1 MHFTDESLA
10 KTIVIRDKRR
20 VTSITMH
27 IYRNNDTIYGVK
39 KFIESSW
46 NISPERQQLTF
57 NNRKLTNKDSLFE
70 SIFSKESYVI
80 LDLVELNNK
89 VNITMPSGERFDI
102 FFGFID
108 TVHDVKES
116 IEELKGI
123 PVHRQRLMYN
133 GEELYHQAACCGAD
147 DIFWDAW
154 DLVILEKAV
163 ILKTREL
170 TTPFEIHEGDTVHD
184 VKERI
189 SRNRKLGLPL
199 GLFYNGTE
207 LAEGTT
213 LAEFEDCTLD
223 LFLFATVK
231 LPSNELITLCVNE
244 NDTIGYVKSLIEVK
258 TGIPIQQQLLI
269 YFMFRPI
276 KLKDTSTIEQYQEEF
291 TLMVRDVSI
300 SVTLPNNQITKL
312 FVHKDDTIDDI
323 KDLIHSQHNI
333 PSSQQRLMCN
343 NEILGNLELAVDYKN
358 STLSLVLANKM
369 ISIELPSGDVL
380 RHSVN
385 PDDTIGYIKSSI
397 CIDIPLQEKC
407 LCFNGRTLKEELTL
421 SQLSTESKELV
432 FHDEGIGL
440 GHMSLHSKYSDD
452 EDDLL
457 APIVLSAVTPSP
469 SLTIHDQ
476 PPPPF
481 ELLLAASSVSV
492 NLPNGEKMTVNLYKN
507 DTIGHIKVS
516 IQEAQG
522 IPVHHQSL
530 WFDNKEIR
538 NDKLVLGNEF
548 YGSTFDMIYRDK
560 IILINVVELEVV
572 IPFEIFQDDTVL
584 DIKRRIADIDELSI
598 PPDEQRL
605 SFNGKIL
612 EDETKL
618 IDYEESTLDFA
629 NIRHTIEINL
639 HNGDVLTV
647 PVGERDTVSFI
658 KSIIFAKQN
667 IPFDRQCLLYGDE
680 EMKDNDLI
688 WYRSP
693 ISLVKMVHVNTP
705 AGDVV
710 KVPIRQ
716 NDTVHTI
723 KEFFYDENRKRVF
736 YDRHQQRL
744 MLNGK
749 ILDDD
754 ASLSDYEDATLD
766 LVYTDDVI
774 KVHTLDNN
782 NGYIHGPSECTFNL
796 KVNSN
801 NDTIH
806 IVKMLIEKKRNIP
819 FNEQR
824 LIFDGK
830 ELEDNSTIPEVNEDE
845 DEFNFYPLFLVH
857 LEKILF
863 LKLRMIRMVCP
874 FHIINDSDTIKTVS
888 EAVTSG
894 FKLDKCEQVHLL
906 FNGKELDNDSPL
918 SEYENLVLD
927 VKINFTLIFVKDAH
941 GDVIPIPVTDNDTL
955 RDIKHKIENETRIP
969 YEKRI
974 PYEEQRIH
982 YSGRELD
989 DDDAAISTYKV
1000 MFTLEA
1006 IGQTFFEKLP
1016 QYDYGYQ
1023 KLDLYHLDSRVIIN
1037 MKESGAVREVMVHH
1051 DDTIHYIKT
1060 LVEKRD
1066 GIPVE
1071 QQRLLFNGKE
1081 LEDNSAL
1088 SHYGNGSV
1096 DEHDLY
1102 YSKRKRMHYDYY
1114 HERKKFTFDLVP
1126 LDKTIIVKFEN
1137 GQILT
1142 VYFHPDDTIYDIK
1155 RSISIKENIPINA
1168 QCLKL
1173 NGQELENELS
1183 ASEYT
1188 DSTLDLVCFNKVV
1201 FVKLPDGNMEPVCVC
1216 LSYTIGDIKR
1226 ELNLNIPLNQQRLLI
1241 NNEKQDDNV
1250 KLAQLSHYESILH
1263 EIDNDNTYDLSFLFN
1278 SYSYCELILL
1288 EKVINVKISED
1299 RVISVYV
1306 HQTDTLHNLKASI
1319 ETEEGIPIVK
1329 QRLIFNGLVLD
1340 DDHVLLDFDGN
1351 STFEL
1356 VLLSNIIFVKLPSGE
1371 VETFNVHQDDT
1382 IYQIKQCIQ
1391 LRLKIQ
1397 LNQQC
1402 LLLNSQ
1408 ELSNESVL
1416 QYNNSTL
1423 ELTLRDILIKVK
1435 LHNGKAIELYVNQN
1449 DDVSYIKES
1458 ICNLEAIDL
1467 DKQRLLCNGKEVTNE
1482 KIVSEC
1488 TKVTK
1493 PIFFDLVHLDKV
1505 IFVRASD
1512 SEVMTFHVHSRDLL
1526 YHIKVKINKIQH
1538 WAVDEQHIT
1547 FNGKEL
1553 EDTSVLSEYDKHML
1567 DVICLDMKL
1576 FIRMWNNEVMSIF
1589 LHKDDTTSA
1598 LKARIKEKIGIPVDQ
1613 QRIFFYNKLL
1623 EDGKLSTWHIEDQSV
1638 LVLQRV
1644 VEITVKVFSE
1654 VSFPLQVCLSDE
1666 VISVKNKI
1674 SNNEFVNIPVQELDI
1689 IFRNESLE
1697 DHSSLSDCKVK
1708 NYSVLNVAK
1717 KWSCFYCG
1725 FNNSSI
1731 FRSCKEC
1738 DKPPYN
1744 NDDNYIFY
1752 DPLNDVK
1759 SLLENAETEKVS
1771 AGISLIIRVIT
1782 VTI

>member
-1 MHFTDESLA
+1 MAYMHFIDESLA
-10 KTIVIRDKRR
+10 KTIVIQDQQHGK
-20 VTSITMH
+20 SITMH
-27 IYRNNDTIYGVK
+27 IYCNNDTIYGVK

-57 NNRKLTNKDSLFE
+57 NNRKLAHKDSLFE
-70 SIFSKESYVI
+70 SVFSYQEECHAI
-80 LDLVELNNK
+80 LDLVELNDK
-89 VNITMPSGERFDI
+89 VNITMPSGESFDI
-102 FFGFID
+102 FFGFND
-108 TVHDVKES
+108 TVHDVKKN
-116 IEELKGI
+116 IEVLKGI
-123 PVHRQRLMYN
+123 PVHRQRLMCD
-133 GEELYHQAACCGAD
+133 GEILCDHQDAYDTCISLLD
-147 DIFWDAW
+147 DIYEC

-163 ILKTREL
+163 ILKTCES
-170 TTPFEIHEGDTVHD
+170 TTPFEIHEGDTVRD

-244 NDTIGYVKSLIEVK
+244 NDTVGYVKSLIEVK
-258 TGIPIQQQLLI
+258 TGIPIQQQRLI

-276 KLKDTSTIEQYQEEF
+276 KLKDNSTIEQYQEEF

-312 FVHKDDTIDDI
+312 FVHKDDTVDDI

-333 PSSQQRLMCN
+333 LSSQQRLMCN
-343 NEILGNLELAVDYKN
+343 NEILGNLELAVEYKN

-369 ISIELPSGDVL
+369 ISIKLPSGDVL

-407 LCFNGRTLKEELTL
+407 LRFNGRTLKDKLTL
-421 SQLSTESKELV
+421 SQLSAESKEPII
-432 FHDEGIGL
+432 FDDESIGL

-452 EDDLL
+452 EDD
-457 APIVLSAVTPSP
+457 IFCHSDDEDDISTPSP
-469 SLTIHDQ
+469 S
-476 PPPPF
+476 PPPF
-481 ELLLAASSVSV
+481 ELLLAVSSVSV
-492 NLPNGEKMTVNLYKN
+492 NLPDGEKMTVNLYKN
-507 DTIGHIKVS
+507 DTIGHIKAS
-516 IQEAQG
+516 IHEAQG

-530 WFDNKEIR
+530 WFDNKEIK

-548 YGSTFDMIYRDK
+548 YGSTFDMIYWDK
-560 IILINVVELEVV
+560 IILINVVESRVV
-572 IPFEIFQDDTVL
+572 IPFKIFQDDTVL
-584 DIKRRIADIDELSI
+584 NIKRRIADIDELSI

-618 IDYEESTLDFA
+618 INYEESTLDFA

-639 HNGDVLTV
+639 HNDDVLTV

-667 IPFDRQCLLYGDE
+667 IPVDRQCLLYGDE
-680 EMKDNDLI
+680 EMKDDDLI
-688 WYRSP
+688 WHHSP

-710 KVPIRQ
+710 KVPVRQ

-723 KEFFYDENRKRVF
+723 KEFFYNGHR
-736 YDRHQQRL
+736 QRL
-744 MLNGK
+744 MLNGE
-749 ILDDD
+749 ILDND
-754 ASLSDYEDATLD
+754 ASLSNYEDATLD

-774 KVHTLDNN
+774 EIYTLDDDNS
-782 NGYIHGPSECTFNL
+782 YIHSDKYTFNL
-796 KVNSN
+796 ELNLN
-801 NDTIH
+801 NDTIR
-806 IVKMLIEKKRNIP
+806 IVKMLIEKERNIP
-819 FNEQR
+819 FNEQH

-830 ELEDNSTIPEVNEDE
+830 ELEDNSTIPEVNK
-845 DEFNFYPLFLVH
+845 DEFSVLFLVYRK
-857 LEKILF
+857 KILF
-863 LKLRMIRMVCP
+863 VKVHVFGKSLP
-874 FHIINDSDTIKTVS
+874 FCINDGDTIGTVNK
-888 EAVTSG
+888 A
-894 FKLDKCEQVHLL
+894 FKNVFDSQYLQQHLL
-906 FNGKELDNDSPL
+906 LNGKELDDDSPL

-927 VKINFTLIFVKDAH
+927 LKNHFTLIFVRDAH
-941 GDVIPIPVTDNDTL
+941 GDVIPIAVTDNDTL
-955 RDIKHKIENETRIP
+955 RDIKHTIEIKKE
-969 YEKRI
+969 I

-982 YSGRELD
+982 YSGKELD
-989 DDDAAISTYKV
+989 DDDMAISTYKI
-1000 MFTLEA
+1000 MFTLEV

-1023 KLDLYHLDSRVIIN
+1023 KLDLYHLDIKVLVN
-1037 MKESGAVREVMVHH
+1037 MKESGAVREVMVHC

-1071 QQRLLFNGKE
+1071 KQRFLFNGKE
-1081 LEDNSAL
+1081 LEDKFAL
-1088 SHYGNGSV
+1088 SHYG
-1096 DEHDLY
+1096 
-1102 YSKRKRMHYDYY
+1102 
-1114 HERKKFTFDLVP
+1114 KKVTFDLV
-1126 LDKTIIVKFEN
+1126 LLEKAINAKFEN
-1137 GQILT
+1137 GKILT
-1142 VYFHPDDTIYDIK
+1142 VYFHPDDTIYNIK
-1155 RSISIKENIPINA
+1155 RSINIKKNIPINA
-1168 QCLKL
+1168 QCLKFD
-1173 NGQELENELS
+1173 GQELGNELS

-1216 LSYTIGDIKR
+1216 PSYTIGDIKK

-1250 KLAQLSHYESILH
+1250 KLAQLSDYESVLH
-1263 EIDNDNTYDLSFLFN
+1263 KIDDDNAYDLSN
-1278 SYSYCELILL
+1278 SSCCELILL

-1306 HQTDTLHNLKASI
+1306 HHQTDTLDDLKASI
-1319 ETEEGIPIVK
+1319 ETQEGIPIVK

-1340 DDHVLLDFDGN
+1340 DDHVLLDYDDN
-1351 STFEL
+1351 STLEL

-1391 LRLKIQ
+1391 SRLKIQ

-1402 LLLNSQ
+1402 LLMNSQ

-1423 ELTLRDILIKVK
+1423 ELTIRDIFIKVK
-1435 LHNGKAIELYVNQN
+1435 FHNGKAIELYVNQN

-1458 ICNLEAIDL
+1458 ICNLEAIEL
-1467 DKQRLLCNGKEVTNE
+1467 DKQRLLCNGKEVKNE
-1482 KIVSEC
+1482 KIVSLC

-1493 PIFFDLVHLDKV
+1493 PIFFDLVCLDKV
-1505 IFVRASD
+1505 IFVRAPD

-1526 YHIKVKINKIQH
+1526 YHIKVKINKIKDM
-1538 WAVDEQHIT
+1538 AVDKQHIT

-1553 EDTSVLSEYDKHML
+1553 EDTSVLSEYDKQTL

-1576 FIRMWNNEVMSIF
+1576 SIRMWNNEVMSIF

-1598 LKARIKEKIGIPVDQ
+1598 LKARIKEKICIPVDQ
-1613 QRIFFYNKLL
+1613 QRIFFDNKLL

-1644 VEITVKVFSE
+1644 VEITVKVFSKIL
-1654 VSFPLQVCLSDE
+1654 FPLPVCLSDE

-1674 SNNEFVNIPVQELDI
+1674 SKNEDVKKLNIPVQELDI

-1708 NYSVLNVAK
+1708 NYSVLDVAK

-1725 FNNSSI
+1725 FSNSSI
-1731 FRSCKEC
+1731 FLSCKKC
-1738 DKPPYN
+1738 DMN
-1744 NDDNYIFY
+1744 
-1752 DPLNDVK
+1752 LH
-1759 SLLENAETEKVS
+1759 
-1771 AGISLIIRVIT
+1771 IILMTIT
-1782 VTI
+1782 FFMIL